1 VQWVTHNGKNYFGYN
16 NHIKAESETKLIA
29 GYLATTANIH
39 DSEVMNVLLDNE
51 EDSDQDLYADCAYR
65 NETIE
70 MA

>member
-1 VQWVTHNGKNYFGYN
+1 
-16 NHIKAESETKLIA
+16 
-29 GYLATTANIH
+29 
-39 DSEVMNVLLDNE
+39 MNVLLDNE